1 MKKYKENKKTK
12 FFNFMIVVPTQKDKD
27 ELIEAFRYIHYL
39 RDLNTDFVI
48 VNQLAHLYLDEPDNP
63 TKIVVDPTTFEQL

>member
-39 RDLNTDFVI
+39 RDLNTNFVI

>member
-48 VNQLAHLYLDEPDNP
+48 VNQLAHLYLDEPDNS